1 MASFI
6 KEKEKVLIE
15 LMGPQYS
22 LEEKNKAIKNV
33 SMTEKYLNLNN
44 DFENSKKNDF
54 LIYENN
60 NNNFKNLEKKNKE
73 NSKKINEIK
82 DNNSQIQNLTI
93 TNNINNIN
101 NNQQSNIINSI
112 NKININN
119 NNHIIN
125 KNNNSIIN
133 NNLNNNNNIKKEI
146 SKEKKIQS
154 KNSFISTNSY
164 LNFLVISANNLLKS
178 NKITIEY
185 LNTPSEK
192 KEQKQNKKTQII
204 NEKNKNL
211 KKCSNKICSKFFE
224 PTNIN
229 SYYCKEC
236 YDAYKK
242 GDYCF
247 YCGIIY
253 RDFKGNETNNDDKS
267 WIQCDFCHKWTHIQC
282 EIEKGIFK
290 NLSQLNNNDNF
301 KYICPICRIKNQNKK
316 RNKKS
321 KFKGLIRKNKVIQ
334 GEIYEDILEILK
346 LNGEK

>member
-33 SMTEKYLNLNN
+33 YMTEKYLNLNN

-101 NNQQSNIINSI
+101 NNQQ
-112 NKININN
+112 
-119 NNHIIN
+119 
-125 KNNNSIIN
+125 
-133 NNLNNNNNIKKEI
+133 

>member
-1 MASFI
+1 M
-6 KEKEKVLIE
+6 
-15 LMGPQYS
+15 
-22 LEEKNKAIKNV
+22 
-33 SMTEKYLNLNN
+33 
-44 DFENSKKNDF
+44 
-54 LIYENN
+54 
-60 NNNFKNLEKKNKE
+60 
-73 NSKKINEIK
+73 KKIIFFLFNY
-82 DNNSQIQNLTI
+82 
-93 TNNINNIN
+93 
-101 NNQQSNIINSI
+101 IIN
-112 NKININN
+112 
-119 NNHIIN
+119 
-125 KNNNSIIN
+125 
-133 NNLNNNNNIKKEI
+133 LNNNNIKKEI

-185 LNTPSEK
+185 LNTPLEK
-192 KEQKQNKKTQII
+192 KEQKQNKKIQII

-224 PTNIN
+224 PTNLN
-229 SYYCKEC
+229 SYYCKDC
-236 YDAYKK
+236 YEAYKK